1 MKNRNLLALAGV
13 WLVACAPQALKS
25 PAANDALLSGEMLL
39 GEIIDVSDIR
49 TDGILALNE
58 EMRDYVAAKVGN
70 DPQAR
75 SRLGK
80 LVRGLI
86 DDGFLTLE
94 YDPNLTLSAMETF
107 QGRQGNCLSFSIL
120 FAALAREADLN
131 ATFQMVDIP
140 PSFLKDGETVLLNN
154 HINIRVEGIR
164 RDINF
169 AGDYVVDFNTAEYN
183 GNYDTKKVDDDYA
196 IALYFSNLAVESMR
210 AGATRD
216 AFRYLKK
223 GIETDPHV
231 AGLWVNLGVLYSRNE
246 HYDMAVQSYRQ
257 ALSIQASNKS
267 ALVNLASALQ
277 KLGREE
283 EAARY
288 LKRVAYY
295 RDRNPYYHSYRAQT
309 AYQEGRL
316 DDAMAH
322 VAAAIRLKKDEHQ
335 FYFLRGLIHQ
345 QMKEYE
351 LAARDY
357 KKARDTA
364 EKAQLVSGY
373 ERKLKALES
382 SLR

>member
-1 MKNRNLLALAGV
+1 MRNRNLLVLAAA
-13 WLVACAPQALKS
+13 WLVACAPQAVTT
-25 PAANDALLSGEMLL
+25 PGANDDLLSGRVLF
-39 GEIIDVSDIR
+39 GEAIDVSDIR
-49 TDGILALNE
+49 TDGVLALNE
-58 EMRDYVAAKVGN
+58 EMRDYVAAKVGS

-80 LVRGLI
+80 LVRGMI
-86 DDGFLTLE
+86 DDGFLTLD
-94 YDPNLTLSAMETF
+94 YDPNLTYAAMETF
-107 QGRQGNCLSFSIL
+107 QSRQGNCLSFSIL
-120 FAALAREADLN
+120 FAALAREADLD

-140 PSFLKDGETVLLNN
+140 PSFRKDGETVLLNN
-154 HINIRVEGIR
+154 HINIRVKGIR

-196 IALYFSNLAVESMR
+196 IALYFSNLAVESMQ
-210 AGATRD
+210 AGETGD

-223 GIETDPHV
+223 GIETDPQI

-246 HYDMAVQSYRQ
+246 HYDTAVQAYQQ
-257 ALSIQASNKS
+257 ALSVHASNKS

-288 LKRVAYY
+288 LKQVAYY

-309 AYQEGRL
+309 AYHEERL
-316 DDAMAH
+316 EDALDH

-345 QMKEYE
+345 KMKEYD

-357 KKARDTA
+357 RKARDTA